1 MRFCCLLSLL
11 CFRLGAQDGMEG
23 MPGMQMPGMK
33 QPPAAEI
40 LMQQASGTSMN
51 PDAMPM
57 SSRTEGAWTLMLM
70 GQAFVV
76 DAQQTGPRGHDK
88 FYSTNWA
95 MGMAE
100 HALFGGAIQLETM
113 LSLEP
118 ATITNRSYP
127 ELFQTGETAYGKPL
141 VDAQHPHDF
150 LMSASVDYAHT
161 LGEHWV
167 WQLYYAPLGDP
178 ALGPVAYPHRTSA
191 SEIPQA
197 PLGHHWQDSTHIAD
211 NVVTAALSYR
221 MVGLEA
227 SGFYGTEPDENRW
240 HVDWGPM
247 NSWSGRLSV
256 TPSKHW
262 NAQVSLGR
270 LARPERQTPGDVVR
284 STASAEY
291 VRDLGGNPWATSLI
305 WGRNHDLL
313 TQQNLN
319 SYLIESVLP
328 VSKNNFLTG
337 RAEWVDKDELDVPL
351 TTDVLRIGAYT
362 LGYTRDIGT
371 FKNVESGVGVNGSL
385 YSMPSI
391 LKPFYGSRPAG
402 LNVFA
407 RFRIH

>member
-1 MRFCCLLSLL
+1 MKFCGWLLLV
-11 CFRLGAQDGMEG
+11 CCRLSAQGDMEG
-23 MPGMQMPGMK
+23 MPGMQMPK
-33 QPPAAEI
+33 QDAAAEM

-51 PDAMPM
+51 PGAMPM
-57 SSRTEGAWTLMLM
+57 GSHTEGAWALMWM

-76 DAQQTGPRGHDK
+76 DTQQTGPRGHDK

-100 HALFGGAIQLETM
+100 HALFGGAIQFETM

-141 VDAQHPHDF
+141 VDEQHPHDF
-150 LMSASVDYAHT
+150 LMSVSVDYARS
-161 LGEHWV
+161 LGAHGV
-167 WQLYYAPLGDP
+167 WQIYYAPVGDP

-221 MVGLEA
+221 MVRLEA

-262 NAQVSLGR
+262 TAQVSLGR

-284 STASAEY
+284 STASVEY
-291 VRDLGGNPWATSLI
+291 VRELRGNQWATSLI
-305 WGRNHDLL
+305 WGRNHDIL

-319 SYLIESVLP
+319 SYLVESVLP
-328 VSKNNFLTG
+328 VSKKNLVTG
-337 RAEWVDKDELDVPL
+337 RAELVDKDELEVPL
-351 TTDVLRIGAYT
+351 AADVFRIGAYT
-362 LGYTRDIGT
+362 LGYTRDVGT
-371 FKNVESGVGVNGSL
+371 FKDVESGVGVNGSL
-385 YSMPSI
+385 YSMPSV

-402 LNVFA
+402 VNVFA
-407 RFRIH
+407 RFRIR